1 MRETLGILFASA
13 LLATSVGAV
22 KPAGPPPAGSQA
34 APPKG
39 KGRFLGA
46 HPLAGRPNAGYCYI
60 DVPHVHDYL
69 PDRPA
74 LYQQAGDSYVFAG
87 DPVPFGY
94 DGDKTVFYGH
104 HPIPLNVEPVGE
116 APGPTF
122 CFLKGPHYHDYP
134 QPEGPGFKV
143 KDNVVFYV
151 GAIPPPVAA
160 MRPQLER
167 AVEAEFRPYVA
178 LRPQVVV
185 SPPPEWQGVVWVAPP
200 EPTVVVAPP
209 PSVVVAAPPTVVVAP
224 PTPTVVVAPPTP
236 TVVIGAPPPVI
247 FLHGRGKGKGWKGG
261 HGWGHFGGGKGH
273 WKH

>member
-1 MRETLGILFASA
+1 MRERLGIWLASV
-13 LLATSVGAV
+13 LLTASVSAA
-22 KPAGPPPAGSQA
+22 KPAAPLPAAPTA
-34 APPKG
+34 APPAAPPRG

-46 HPLAGRPNAGYCYI
+46 HPLAGRANAGYCYI

-74 LYQQAGDSYVFAG
+74 LYQQAGDAYVFAG

-94 DGDKTVFYGH
+94 EGDKTVFYGH
-104 HPIPLNVEPVGE
+104 HPIPVDSDSATS

-143 KDNVVFYV
+143 KDNVIFYV

-160 MRPQLER
+160 SRPQLER
-167 AVEAEFRPYVA
+167 AIEAEFRPYVA
-178 LRPQVVV
+178 QRPQVVV
-185 SPPPEWQGVVWVAPP
+185 TPPPEWQSVVWVAPP

-209 PSVVVAAPPTVVVAP
+209 PSVVVAAPPP
-224 PTPTVVVAPPTP
+224 VVVAPPTP

-247 FLHGRGKGKGWKGG
+247 FFGGRGKGKGWKGG

>member
-1 MRETLGILFASA
+1 MRKTLGMLLVSA

-22 KPAGPPPAGSQA
+22 KPAVAPPAGPQA
-34 APPKG
+34 APPRGKG
-39 KGRFLGA
+39 KFLGA

-60 DVPHVHDYL
+60 DVPHVHDYV
-69 PDRPA
+69 PDRPG

-116 APGPTF
+116 GPGPTF

-134 QPEGPGFKV
+134 QPEGPGFKT
-143 KDNVVFYV
+143 KDNVIFYV

-167 AVEAEFRPYVA
+167 AVEAEYRPYVA
-178 LRPQVVV
+178 LRPPVVV
-185 SPPPEWQGVVWVAPP
+185 TPPAEWQGVVWVAPP
-200 EPTVVVAPP
+200 EPTVVVAP
-209 PSVVVAAPPTVVVAP
+209 SPTVVVAP
-224 PTPTVVVAPPTP
+224 PPSVIVAPPTP